1 LEAEGREYM
10 VDRRMVNS
18 FLVQFVDERSDAL
31 TKRHM
36 LDAMS
41 KILGFSIEEK
51 QNLGLVKKVEKDASG
66 GKKEEPARGGFGSSL
81 VSFLMGDDEFD

>member
-1 LEAEGREYM
+1 M

-18 FLVQFVDERSDAL
+18 FLVQFVNEKSDTL

-41 KILGFSIEEK
+41 KILGFSMEEK
-51 QNLGLVKKVEKDASG
+51 QALGLVKRVEKDSPK
-66 GKKEEPARGGFGSSL
+66 GKQEETPPNKGSFGSSL
-81 VSFLMGDDEFD
+81 VSFLMGDDEFE